1 MLYVYF
7 SLNLTFMNLLLP
19 HRFKKLGAAIAPAG
33 LLIWLCLQKG
43 IFNEALSHVFVSNT
57 SAYAVIATVFFCFI
71 GGIYFLTFSK
81 EGLMMRWFNG

>member
-1 MLYVYF
+1 
-7 SLNLTFMNLLLP
+7 MNLLLP
-19 HRFKKLGAAIAPAG
+19 HRFKQLGAAIAPAG

-57 SAYAVIATVFFCFI
+57 ITYAVTVIVSFFCFI

-81 EGLMMRWFNG
+81 ERIENEMVQRVRSDSFVL